1 MGKGTIKKRIEN
13 ILEDGPKGTHKIMDE
28 LKRYRDCP
36 TTNQLGSLLGVYFDS
51 IGETKTVGVN
61 GWTHSIKVWSL
72 RDSEQ
77 KV

>member
-1 MGKGTIKKRIEN
+1 MAKATLRKRIEN
-13 ILEDGPKGTHKIMDE
+13 ILEDGPKDTLSILAS